1 MVKKTLRRVGGKLG
15 NAILKFPD
23 SASILTHVFLYRKFA
38 STTYPPF
45 EMPLGNQFTME
56 LEKKNRFWLYMT
68 FSIRICKKMGIDN
81 YQQKPPD
88 GPLNDKLVEET
99 L

>member
-1 MVKKTLRRVGGKLG
+1 MVKKTLRRGGKLG

-56 LEKKNRFWLYMT
+56 LEKKQILAVYDLLY
-68 FSIRICKKMGIDN
+68 KN
-81 YQQKPPD
+81 LQKN
-88 GPLNDKLVEET
+88 GYR
-99 L
+99 